1 MDAIGFGL
9 ENFDTIGRW
18 RDTEKV
24 GKKHVPIK
32 PGGIL
37 PNGQKFNNANELKKV
52 LLTNEKELATQLT
65 ESLLTY
71 GLGRTIEFS
80 DADDVELI
88 TNRLRKDGYRLRDM
102 IREVATSPLF
112 KKK

>member
-1 MDAIGFGL
+1 M
-9 ENFDTIGRW
+9 
-18 RDTEKV
+18 
-24 GKKHVPIK
+24 
-32 PGGIL
+32 
-37 PNGQKFNNANELKKV
+37 

>member
-1 MDAIGFGL
+1 
-9 ENFDTIGRW
+9 
-18 RDTEKV
+18 
-24 GKKHVPIK
+24 
-32 PGGIL
+32 
-37 PNGQKFNNANELKKV
+37 V

-65 ESLLTY
+65 ESLLAY

-88 TNRLRKDGYRLRDM
+88 THRLRKDGYRVRDM